1 MAAADLPSTEESDLL
16 VRSTKKY
23 KRRLPD
29 SDANPSVNPTFNPS
43 HLQQT
48 DFPPLNPGSIADPS
62 GIIDPIPQIKSS
74 FVETLSKSSLYCGD
88 EEDAETEM
96 ATIRAQASEM
106 ESRTPTLAALSDQWP
121 RIRISPEEMKRL
133 WSPWRR
139 GLIVKLLGRTVGFR
153 LLYQRMKSLWKLRG
167 DFEAVDLGNDFYV
180 VRFQTREDYAHVLL
194 DGPWV
199 ILGHYLTVQK
209 WKPQFRPHTEEITS
223 TLAWVRFPE
232 LPIEYFDEEIMMR
245 MGNTLGTA
253 VKADKQT
260 ADSARGKF
268 ARVCIELNL
277 SKPLIPKV
285 WLNGH
290 LQNVEYEGLYAVC
303 FHCGKYGHKLESCPS
318 LRKTPPDSD
327 HAPIEEQDDG
337 SSGMNLDTGSGLN
350 PTHDPGTTIQEQAYG
365 PWMIVQPRSRRN
377 SWASRSSPSKYAQFG
392 DSNPSSTGQNAKI
405 LPRNSGSRFNVLTT
419 EELTEEVQVNKE
431 GTQYAN
437 SLSAQLRISQIQEP
451 HTNRG
456 NQHSK
461 GDRIKQIKNH
471 QASKAKESNRLG
483 GKAPQSTTSSKN
495 TINTHITPVSTPLIL
510 TTSSQAHKNQLCAP
524 FNPKPSQVSF
534 PSSTAGMI
542 FSANSIVPNPFE
554 PKLNSINLSTP
565 HALTHEPV
573 NPSTGPLPEVAS
585 LPRPPD
591 GNSEHIVSSSKENT
605 LPFTHANG
613 NLDNDGMDKS
623 DANLEVAQGD
633 SRWGQPPPSSNATFL
648 RNLVELVKTHNPEI
662 FVLMEVRVQGHRSED
677 ILRRTGYNKVHC
689 IETRGFSGGIWLFWR
704 KDWIDVEILPSHNQV
719 LNAVVKGNDREDWL
733 FSAVY
738 ATPNRTT
745 KSDLW
750 NYLEEMTSNMQ
761 LPWLVAGDF
770 NDIANSTEKWGGIPA
785 SRNRCSTFVNRINS
799 CQLLDLGFQGPPFT
813 WFRNRNGHCYLKERL
828 DRGLCNRQ
836 WRLNFPEAFIKHLPR
851 THSDHCPILI
861 DTKGETPP
869 AHSLRPFRFE
879 AAWLTHPDFNRLV
892 KDNWIYEQQ
901 NVQGTICRFVESV
914 KSWNFHHARGADGSR
929 VMGFYKPMLEMAAL
943 EQLRITDNYI
953 KTSVSGAPS
962 G

>member
-1 MAAADLPSTEESDLL
+1 
-16 VRSTKKY
+16 
-23 KRRLPD
+23 
-29 SDANPSVNPTFNPS
+29 
-43 HLQQT
+43 
-48 DFPPLNPGSIADPS
+48 
-62 GIIDPIPQIKSS
+62 
-74 FVETLSKSSLYCGD
+74 
-88 EEDAETEM
+88 
-96 ATIRAQASEM
+96 M
-106 ESRTPTLAALSDQWP
+106 ESRTPTLAALFDQWP
-121 RIRISPEEMKRL
+121 RIRISPEEIKRL
-133 WSPWRR
+133 WSPWQR

-153 LLYQRMKSLWKLRG
+153 LLYQRMKSLWKLQG

-199 ILGHYLTVQK
+199 
-209 WKPQFRPHTEEITS
+209 
-223 TLAWVRFPE
+223 
-232 LPIEYFDEEIMMR
+232 
-245 MGNTLGTA
+245 
-253 VKADKQT
+253 
-260 ADSARGKF
+260 
-268 ARVCIELNL
+268 
-277 SKPLIPKV
+277 

-303 FHCGKYGHKLESCPS
+303 FHCGKYGHKLESFPS
-318 LRKTPPDSD
+318 LRKTPPDSE

-377 SWASRSSPSKYAQFG
+377 SWASRSSPFKYAQFG
-392 DSNPSSTGQNAKI
+392 NSNPSSTGQNAKI
-405 LPRNSGSRFNVLTT
+405 LQRNSGSRFNVLTT
-419 EELTEEVQVNKE
+419 EELTEEVQINKE

-437 SLSAQLRISQIQEP
+437 SLSAQLRTSQIQEP

-456 NQHSK
+456 NQHFK

-483 GKAPQSTTSSKN
+483 
-495 TINTHITPVSTPLIL
+495 
-510 TTSSQAHKNQLCAP
+510 
-524 FNPKPSQVSF
+524 
-534 PSSTAGMI
+534 
-542 FSANSIVPNPFE
+542 VPNPFE

-565 HALTHEPV
+565 HTLTPEPV

-623 DANLEVAQGD
+623 DANLEVAQG
-633 SRWGQPPPSSNATFL
+633 NATFL
-648 RNLVELVKTHNPEI
+648 RNLVELVKTHNAEI

-677 ILRRTGYNKVHC
+677 ILRRTGYNKV
-689 IETRGFSGGIWLFWR
+689 
-704 KDWIDVEILPSHNQV
+704 
-719 LNAVVKGNDREDWL
+719 LNAVVKGNDIEDWL

-738 ATPNRTT
+738 ATPNRTA

-750 NYLEEMTSNMQ
+750 NYLEEMTNNMQ

-770 NDIANSTEKWGGIPA
+770 NDIANSTEKWGGIPT

-799 CQLLDLGFQGPPFT
+799 CQLLDLGFQGPLFT

-869 AHSLRPFRFE
+869 AHSLRPFRFK

-901 NVQGTICRFVESV
+901 DVQGTICRFVESV
-914 KSWNFHHARGADGSR
+914 KSWNFHVFGNIFRNKKVLLARIVGIQRYLCTKRSVFLKNLKKRLVWAYNHTLLQEEIFWFQKSRSSWLNFGDRNTAYFHMSTVIRRRKNRITCLKDSEGGWCSDPIRLKELAVQHFRALYSDTHDTNNGFDIRPLFPCISQQEMNSLVTPVTLIEVKEATFSMKPYKSPGPDGLQPIFFQRYWDIVGHSLLDTHARGADGSR